1 MTLRRILVALA
12 ACAAA
17 STAGVLVPATAQA
30 SSAPSYVAL
39 GDSYTSGPA
48 ILPISPTAPLDCFQ
62 SAVNYPHLAAQ
73 ALGMPLDD
81 ASCSGADVSNMT
93 TAQYSD
99 QAPQFNALNQSTG
112 VVTFG
117 IGGNDNSTFLD
128 ALAGCS
134 VIDGV
139 AGANSGDLCKLAY
152 GDKFADNIAAD
163 EPNIAAALQ
172 RIHALS
178 PQAKVFVI
186 GYPDILPQQGSCFSQ
201 MPITAADLAYL
212 NGVELDLNAMLKS
225 AAGQNGATFVEDYAP
240 SVGHD
245 ACRSESVRWVEP
257 LLPSTDAFSVHPNS
271 SGEAATAGAVESAM
285 RAAGIG

>member
-17 STAGVLVPATAQA
+17 TTAGMLVPATAQA
-30 SSAPSYVAL
+30 QSVPSYVAL

-48 ILPISPTAPLDCFQ
+48 ILPVSPTAPLDCFQ

-73 ALGMPLDD
+73 ALGLQLAD
-81 ASCSGADVSNMT
+81 ASCSGATVSNMT

-99 QAPQFNALNQSTG
+99 QAPQFDSLTPSTG
-112 VVTFG
+112 VVTLG

-128 ALAGCS
+128 ALTGCS
-134 VIDGV
+134 AIDGV

-152 GDKFADNIAAD
+152 GNEFADNIASD

-172 RIHALS
+172 QIHTLS
-178 PQAKVFVI
+178 PQAQVFVV

-201 MPITAADLAYL
+201 MPVTTADVAYL
-212 NGVELDLNAMLKS
+212 NGIEQDLNAMLRA
-225 AAGQNGATFVEDYAP
+225 AAGQNGATFVDDYTP
-240 SVGHD
+240 SIGHD
-245 ACRSESVRWVEP
+245 ACQSESTRWVEP

-271 SGEAATAGAVESAM
+271 SGEAATAGTVEAAM
-285 RAAGIG
+285 TAAGIG